1 MLKWFLCVYDYHIS
15 VAIKSLHWLRLKGN
29 GSKCAYAI
37 GPRHI
42 SQEIDVKAQQSQRDL
57 RGVEAQLIALLVVG
71 WRRGRDVAKLRVL
84 FQNPQYV
91 SKNKS

>member
-1 MLKWFLCVYDYHIS
+1 MCVCVCVCVS
-15 VAIKSLHWLRLKGN
+15 VMCMHASIAF
-29 GSKCAYAI
+29 SKCAYAI